1 MNIRRRAI
9 AAAYAGLLVA
19 AVLAAAPAH
28 AQPWPSKPIRLL
40 VPHAPGGV
48 TDAIT
53 RIVAQPLSEALGQPI
68 VVENRPGASGLLG
81 TEIAARAAPD
91 GYTLL
96 MYVDTNTIFPST
108 VKQLAHDP
116 DASFVPIT
124 LIARG
129 SHLVVAHPSVP
140 VTNLKEL
147 LVYAKQ
153 NPGQLSYAS
162 PGTGSPQHLAGET
175 IKRDA
180 GIDMTH
186 IPYKGGGQA
195 IGDVVG
201 GQVKIGVLG
210 MAPALP
216 HVKAGKLK
224 ALAVTGATR
233 SSLLPDVATVAESG
247 LDGFSTLQWTGIV
260 APAGTSP
267 AIVARVHAAVA
278 EVLRQSAVIERI
290 AALGQDVQASASPEE
305 FHQMIRAEIRRWP
318 AVVSAAG
325 VKPE

>member
-1 MNIRRRAI
+1 MKRTLGF
-9 AAAYAGLLVA
+9 AARLAAVAAGALVA
-19 AVLAAAPAH
+19 VAAQGQAWPA
-28 AQPWPSKPIRLL
+28 KPVKLL

-48 TDAIT
+48 TDVIT
-53 RIVAQPLSEALGQPI
+53 RIVAQPLGEALGQPI
-68 VVENRPGASGLLG
+68 IVENRPGASGLLG

-108 VKQLAHDP
+108 VKQLSHDP
-116 DASFVPIT
+116 DASFTPIS

-129 SHLVVAHPSVP
+129 SHVVVAHPSLP
-140 VTNLKEL
+140 ISTLQDL
-147 LVYAKQ
+147 IRYAKA
-153 NPGQLSYAS
+153 NPGQLSYAT

-175 IKRDA
+175 IKQTT
-180 GIDMTH
+180 GIDIAH

-201 GQVKIGVLG
+201 GQVKLGVLG
-210 MAPALP
+210 MAPVMP
-216 HVKAGKLK
+216 HYKAGKLK
-224 ALAVTGATR
+224 ILAVTGGTR
-233 SSLLPDVATVAESG
+233 SALLPDVPTVAEAG
-247 LDGFSTLQWTGIV
+247 LTGFSTLQWTGIV
-260 APAGTSP
+260 APAGTS
-267 AIVARVHAAVA
+267 AEIVTRVHSALAAI
-278 EVLRQSAVIERI
+278 LKQPAVIEKI
-290 AALGQDVQASASPEE
+290 TALGQEASASPSPDE